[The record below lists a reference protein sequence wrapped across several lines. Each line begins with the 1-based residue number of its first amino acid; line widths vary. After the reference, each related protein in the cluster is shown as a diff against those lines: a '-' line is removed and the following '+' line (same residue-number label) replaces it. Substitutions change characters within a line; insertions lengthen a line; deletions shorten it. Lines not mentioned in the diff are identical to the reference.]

1 MQSIIMK
8 MKAKNVLPAL
18 AGAMLVLQ
26 ASAQHWGF
34 SLQAGYLN
42 NHITAQKL
50 TSGPFEGFTAGATL
64 SVPPDV
70 RNRPPL
76 PMDARHT

>member
-18 AGAMLVLQ
+18 AGAMLALQ

-34 SLQAGYLN
+34 SLQAPHHAFLHPYPHKKREHKKDFWCNVHHYIYVTNLFSN
-42 NHITAQKL
+42 I
-50 TSGPFEGFTAGATL
+50 
-64 SVPPDV
+64 
-70 RNRPPL
+70 
-76 PMDARHT
+76 